1 MNIEELKNNTE
12 YADTY
17 DGMDIEMT
25 YAEKPEFRLL
35 FDKCYFSNIFG
46 EPDLSGKGWNG
57 FTRDWQQMERAFSMI
72 LLSISLAWH
81 VSLSCFSYSERRI
94 KRTSAGIGIGHIPSH
109 SHGLSDI
116 WFSTMLRTKGLF
128 TTLPSRPMV

>member
-57 FTRDWQQMERAFSMI
+57 FTRDWQQMERAFSI
-72 LLSISLAWH
+72 ENQHPVPIDDIDEYLTDLY
-81 VSLSCFSYSERRI
+81 SYKSRMENYKTRI
-94 KRTSAGIGIGHIPSH
+94 R
-109 SHGLSDI
+109 
-116 WFSTMLRTKGLF
+116 
-128 TTLPSRPMV
+128 